1 MQQSSDW
8 KAKCTHGL
16 TDIRKVFPIWRLAQI
31 SVFMFFLF
39 FGQVELTL
47 SMTVARCCVHDSD
60 WKSSMQSREDTEWGS
75 MCWMVLGDV
84 AIPKM
89 NVSGRRSM
97 Y

>member
-16 TDIRKVFPIWRLAQI
+16 IDIRKVFPSGGLHR
-31 SVFMFFLF
+31 SVFLCFFLF

-60 WKSSMQSREDTEWGS
+60 WKSSIQSREDTEWGS

>member
-1 MQQSSDW
+1 MYTW
-8 KAKCTHGL
+8 THRYQEG
-16 TDIRKVFPIWRLAQI
+16 FPIWSLAQI

-60 WKSSMQSREDTEWGS
+60 WKSSIQSREDTEWGS